1 MDYTNSSKGVDNYM
15 AQIEKQADM
24 ILNFKEEIK
33 DFSLSQLKQMQEK
46 IQSGIC
52 KMILDS
58 DLILKAA
65 IVEEAIAAKEGKG
78 QE

>member
-1 MDYTNSSKGVDNYM
+1 M
-15 AQIEKQADM
+15 AQLEKQSDI

-33 DFSLSQLKQMQEK
+33 NISLSQLKQMQEK
-46 IQSGIC
+46 IQSGIS

-65 IVEEAIAAKEGKG
+65 IVEEAIAAKEGK
-78 QE
+78 E

>member
-1 MDYTNSSKGVDNYM
+1 M

-24 ILNFKEEIK
+24 ILIFKEEIK

-46 IQSGIC
+46 IQTGNS

-58 DLILKAA
+58 DLINKAA
-65 IVEEAIAAKEGKG
+65 I
-78 QE
+78 

>member
-1 MDYTNSSKGVDNYM
+1 M
-15 AQIEKQADM
+15 AQLEKQADM

-46 IQSGIC
+46 IQSGIS

>member
-1 MDYTNSSKGVDNYM
+1 M

-46 IQSGIC
+46 IQSGIS

-58 DLILKAA
+58 DLIIKAA
-65 IVEEAIAAKEGKG
+65 TIVLAIAAIEGL
-78 QE
+78 

>member
-1 MDYTNSSKGVDNYM
+1 M
-15 AQIEKQADM
+15 AQLEKQADM

-33 DFSLSQLKQMQEK
+33 NFSLSQLKQMQEK
-46 IQSGIC
+46 IQSSIS

-78 QE
+78 QEG

>member
-1 MDYTNSSKGVDNYM
+1 M
-15 AQIEKQADM
+15 AQLEKQANM

-33 DFSLSQLKQMQEK
+33 NFSLSQLKQMQEK
-46 IQSGIC
+46 IQSSIS

>member
-1 MDYTNSSKGVDNYM
+1 M
-15 AQIEKQADM
+15 AQLEKQADM

-33 DFSLSQLKQMQEK
+33 NFSLSQLKQMQEK
-46 IQSGIC
+46 IQFGIS

>member
-1 MDYTNSSKGVDNYM
+1 M
-15 AQIEKQADM
+15 AQLEKQADM

-33 DFSLSQLKQMQEK
+33 NFSLSQLKQMQEK
-46 IQSGIC
+46 IQSGIS

-65 IVEEAIAAKEGKG
+65 IVEEAITAKEGKG
-78 QE
+78 QEGQK

>member
-1 MDYTNSSKGVDNYM
+1 M
-15 AQIEKQADM
+15 AQLEKQADM

-46 IQSGIC
+46 IQSGIS

-78 QE
+78 QEGQK

>member
-1 MDYTNSSKGVDNYM
+1 M
-15 AQIEKQADM
+15 AQLEKQADM

-33 DFSLSQLKQMQEK
+33 NFSLSQLKQMQEK
-46 IQSGIC
+46 IQSGIS

-58 DLILKAA
+58 DLILIAS

>member
-1 MDYTNSSKGVDNYM
+1 MT
-15 AQIEKQADM
+15 QLEKQADM

-46 IQSGIC
+46 IQSGIS

>member
-24 ILNFKEEIK
+24 ILSFKEEIK

-46 IQSGIC
+46 IQSGIS

-58 DLILKAA
+58 DLIIKAA
-65 IVEEAIAAKEGKG
+65 IVEEAIAAKEGK
-78 QE
+78 E

>member
-1 MDYTNSSKGVDNYM
+1 M
-15 AQIEKQADM
+15 AQLEKQADI

-33 DFSLSQLKQMQEK
+33 NFSLSQLKQMQEK
-46 IQSGIC
+46 IQSSIS

-78 QE
+78 QEGQK

>member
-1 MDYTNSSKGVDNYM
+1 M
-15 AQIEKQADM
+15 AQLEKQADM

-33 DFSLSQLKQMQEK
+33 NFSLSQLKQMQEK
-46 IQSGIC
+46 IQSGIS

-65 IVEEAIAAKEGKG
+65 IVEEAIAAKEDKG
-78 QE
+78 QEGQK

>member
-1 MDYTNSSKGVDNYM
+1 M
-15 AQIEKQADM
+15 AQLEKQADM

-33 DFSLSQLKQMQEK
+33 NFSLSQLKQMQEK
-46 IQSGIC
+46 IQSGIS

-78 QE
+78 QEGQK

>member
-1 MDYTNSSKGVDNYM
+1 M
-15 AQIEKQADM
+15 AQLEKQADM

-33 DFSLSQLKQMQEK
+33 NFSLSQLKQMQEK
-46 IQSGIC
+46 IQSGIS

-65 IVEEAIAAKEGKG
+65 IVEEAIVAKEGKG

>member
-1 MDYTNSSKGVDNYM
+1 M
-15 AQIEKQADM
+15 AQLEKQADM
-24 ILNFKEEIK
+24 ILNFREEIK
-33 DFSLSQLKQMQEK
+33 NFSLSQLKQMQEK
-46 IQSGIC
+46 IQSGIS

-78 QE
+78 QEGQK

>member
-1 MDYTNSSKGVDNYM
+1 MT
-15 AQIEKQADM
+15 QLEKQADM

-33 DFSLSQLKQMQEK
+33 NFSLSELKQMQEK
-46 IQSGIC
+46 IQSGIS

>member
-1 MDYTNSSKGVDNYM
+1 M
-15 AQIEKQADM
+15 AQLEKQADM

-33 DFSLSQLKQMQEK
+33 NFSLSQLKQMQEK
-46 IQSGIC
+46 IQSSIS

>member
-1 MDYTNSSKGVDNYM
+1 MT
-15 AQIEKQADM
+15 QLEKQADM

-33 DFSLSQLKQMQEK
+33 NFSLSQLKQMQEK
-46 IQSGIC
+46 IQSSIS

-78 QE
+78 QEGQK